1 MADLIQ
7 NVVEQIPYTIPWW
20 QRLFKSW
27 ERAPERYY
35 RRLNTI
41 VDMFEWYCQDHAL
54 VYIQTMLPALGGAVL
69 ALLSF
74 DWDDV
79 ARGFLRPSG
88 PYARKSLVFDPR
100 KAKWEWEIPELGEEI
115 GKRIPGAKLIKPS
128 KIWGKTR
135 FLWVIDGLIQRVLYY
150 FLIIDIVT
158 EFLYN
163 WSSAVLRALS
173 ECGAAYY
180 ARYGCYGDSGTE
192 GWHQL
197 LLGGFQTEV
206 VHQPGPEA
214 GFVLEGGWIRF
225 LRPGAALFSYTL
237 APVFPIECRLRWRL
251 VVKTDQDEIIDVS
264 PWARSWREDEKTAMM
279 VARVWK
285 PCRIAPFAYIDY
297 STCYTMFQCL
307 DVVAIKA

>member
-1 MADLIQ
+1 VADLIQ

-20 QRLFKSW
+20 QRLFKAW

-54 VYIQTMLPALGGAVL
+54 VYIQTMLPALGETVL
-69 ALLSF
+69 ALLAF

-79 ARGFLRPSG
+79 VRGFLRPSG

-115 GKRIPGAKLIKPS
+115 GKRIPGAKLIKAN

-150 FLIIDIVT
+150 FLILDIVT

-180 ARYGCYGDSGTE
+180 ARGTDAMGIQGLKDGISCCSG
-192 GWHQL
+192 GSRRRLSISLMRMQASSL
-197 LLGGFQTEV
+197 RVDGF
-206 VHQPGPEA
+206 
-214 GFVLEGGWIRF
+214 GFCGQGRPCSHTHSPRSSPQSAVSDGGWLSRQTRMR
-225 LRPGAALFSYTL
+225 LLMYLHGRGPGAMMRR
-237 APVFPIECRLRWRL
+237 RL
-251 VVKTDQDEIIDVS
+251 
-264 PWARSWREDEKTAMM
+264 
-279 VARVWK
+279 
-285 PCRIAPFAYIDY
+285 
-297 STCYTMFQCL
+297 
-307 DVVAIKA
+307 